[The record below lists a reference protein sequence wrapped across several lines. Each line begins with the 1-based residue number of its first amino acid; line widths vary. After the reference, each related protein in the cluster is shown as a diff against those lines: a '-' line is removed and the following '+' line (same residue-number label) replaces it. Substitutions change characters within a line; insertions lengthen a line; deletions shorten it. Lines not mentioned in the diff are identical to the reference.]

1 MVNVI
6 DRFMEVACF
15 DFTACTIDKGT
26 KPFLA
31 MNIVTGMLFYP
42 FSTPQKL

>member
-1 MVNVI
+1 
-6 DRFMEVACF
+6 MEVVCF

-31 MNIVTGMLFYP
+31 MNLVTGNYAILS